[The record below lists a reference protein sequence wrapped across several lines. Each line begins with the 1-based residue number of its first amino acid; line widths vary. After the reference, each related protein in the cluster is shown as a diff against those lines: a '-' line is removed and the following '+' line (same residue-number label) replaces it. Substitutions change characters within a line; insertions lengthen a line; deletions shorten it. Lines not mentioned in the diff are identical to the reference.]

1 VQVTDPEFQQLT
13 PYQQFLYR
21 VDDAMGSHDLS
32 EEDRDL
38 IRDGYNAVPP
48 GGSVDDM
55 PPESKAALER
65 VEKLPRTAWDDPSDV
80 PDDTPDDF

>member
-1 VQVTDPEFQQLT
+1 MQVTDPEFDQLT
-13 PYQQFLYR
+13 PYQQFLHR
-21 VDDAMGSHDLS
+21 VDDAVGSHDLS
-32 EEDRDL
+32 EEDRNL
-38 IRDGYNAVPP
+38 IREGYDAVPP

-65 VEKLPRTAWDDPSDV
+65 VEKLPRTGWDDPADV

>member
-1 VQVTDPEFQQLT
+1 VQVTDPEFANLT

-21 VDDAMGSHDLS
+21 VDDAMGSHDL
-32 EEDRDL
+32 EEQDREL
-38 IRDGYNAVPP
+38 IRAGYDAVPV

-65 VEKLPRTAWDDPSDV
+65 VENLPRTAWDDPSDV
-80 PDDTPDDF
+80 PEGTPDDF